1 MIRYDSIDELF
12 ENSTKLVFELEV
24 VSDEN
29 KLFLYGLYKQATLG
43 NNKTTEPSMLNFK
56 GKAKWKAWK
65 KQSGKGKSRA
75 KLDYVDLV
83 NQLFDQKTG

>member
-65 KQSGKGKSRA
+65 KQSGKVTRKVR
-75 KLDYVDLV
+75 LC
-83 NQLFDQKTG
+83 